1 MIQGDS
7 RPRDFIPRLV
17 DFFVAGR
24 MPLDGVVAT
33 SSCVSTRSLATSQVR
48 TGGSMPMTASSHLR
62 REPSEWPSPFR
73 VTGGCRRQVDGTA
86 GLPSAPEMPGALRQL
101 RLVPEAD
108 LSPSCR
114 GALGQLLTISE
125 AREIVE
131 TEVSQDLGEARSHA
145 RQPGASL
152 FASGVS
158 PSLLN
163 AWQSLVDVGSCAI
176 AEAPWSPQDCIASNV
191 GLRRSSRPMSPA
203 TRV

>member
-1 MIQGDS
+1 
-7 RPRDFIPRLV
+7 
-17 DFFVAGR
+17 

-125 AREIVE
+125 AKEIVE

-163 AWQSLVDVGSCAI
+163 AWQALVDVGSCAI